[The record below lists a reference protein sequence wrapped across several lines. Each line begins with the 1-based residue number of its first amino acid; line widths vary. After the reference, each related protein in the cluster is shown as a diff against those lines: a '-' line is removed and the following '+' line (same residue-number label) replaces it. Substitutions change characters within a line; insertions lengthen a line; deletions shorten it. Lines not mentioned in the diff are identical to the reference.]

1 MMPKQLQSK
10 LIYKEIVIQKQSL
23 EELLEDN
30 KDYIEW
36 LEENRGKRARQA
48 FIRRL
53 KKELELIPETGA
65 KIKMPLIEVEING
78 MGRSST
84 RNHGS

>member
-1 MMPKQLQSK
+1 MPKQFHTK
-10 LIYKEIVIQKQSL
+10 PTYKEITVYKQSL
-23 EELLEDN
+23 EELIEDN
-30 KDYIEW
+30 KDYIAW
-36 LEENRGKRARQA
+36 LEQHRGKRASQA
-48 FIRRL
+48 FIRLL
-53 KKELELIPETGA
+53 KKELELVPETGT